1 MGEKSSNWFRTFLS
15 FYQNQ
20 LQIEPAMLLISNC
33 LTIFKQRPVNL
44 KQFICLKWN
53 DKAKGNELYSNNHRR
68 KSKLKLIFKCPI
80 INT

>member
-44 KQFICLKWN
+44 RQFICLK
-53 DKAKGNELYSNNHRR
+53 
-68 KSKLKLIFKCPI
+68 
-80 INT
+80 